1 MDLPAFL
8 LSKNFYSESIGMPRL
23 TRDVSGGTYPSAFTC
38 SGFVSTNPET
48 RRGLAFQLCFAWQL
62 RLLGGLSPLVTSHS
76 PLPQNKKPGVERRV
90 QPLTLEW
97 LHAKLDIFLA
107 CTRKEPHLGLTV
119 SRFAAAHDLF

>member
-23 TRDVSGGTYPSAFTC
+23 PRDVSGGTYPSAL
-38 SGFVSTNPET
+38 
-48 RRGLAFQLCFAWQL
+48 RGLAFQLCFAWQL
-62 RLLGGLSPLVTSHS
+62 RLFGGLSPLVISHS

-97 LHAKLDIFLA
+97 LHAKLDIFLSRA
-107 CTRKEPHLGLTV
+107 RKEPHLGLTV